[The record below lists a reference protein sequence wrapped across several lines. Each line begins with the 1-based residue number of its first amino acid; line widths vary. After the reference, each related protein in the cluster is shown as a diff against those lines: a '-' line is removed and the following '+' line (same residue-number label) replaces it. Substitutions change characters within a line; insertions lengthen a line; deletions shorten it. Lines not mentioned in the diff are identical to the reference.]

1 MFLDLSH
8 DPRLP
13 GDGPQAQEA
22 IMQRSDFDF
31 DVISG
36 PATPPPRMAAAAP
49 TAPQPTLSHPASLD
63 PATSQGES
71 RKP

>member
-1 MFLDLSH
+1 VFLDQTH

-22 IMQRSDFDF
+22 FMQRSDFDF

-36 PATPPPRMAAAAP
+36 PAGPPPRPAAESGPAMP
-49 TAPQPTLSHPASLD
+49 RPQPASLD
-63 PATSQGES
+63 PATVQGET